1 MQTWVLAASLVTLF
15 ALPIAVLA
23 GDGSVAD
30 GLFGVDQRPRFRE
43 YAIRHHPVSFAYGR
57 KLRIGTILPERGVI
71 FHDVPAEYGVRAF
84 RYTIVDHKPVLVDP
98 TTRRVVDI
106 LE

>member
-1 MQTWVLAASLVTLF
+1 MQTWILAASLVTIL
-15 ALPIAVLA
+15 AVPIAVVA
-23 GDGSVAD
+23 GDGSFVD
-30 GLFGVDQRPRFRE
+30 GLFGADQRPRFRE
-43 YAIRHHPVSFAYGR
+43 YAVRHHPVSFAYGR
-57 KLRIGTILPERGVI
+57 KLRIGTVLPDRGVVYR
-71 FHDVPAEYGVRAF
+71 DVPPEYGVRAF